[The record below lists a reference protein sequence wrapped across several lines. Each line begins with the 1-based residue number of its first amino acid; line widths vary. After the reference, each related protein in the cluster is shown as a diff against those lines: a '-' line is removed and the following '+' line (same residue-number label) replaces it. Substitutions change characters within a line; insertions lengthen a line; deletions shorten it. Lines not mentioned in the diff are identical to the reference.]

1 LPKPGVYISITNNQP
16 SLTFIGTRST
26 DNNFSIETHILNS
39 KFQVPSSKLIEIEF
53 LEFLRENRKFNNLT
67 ELKAQI
73 NNDIKK
79 AEKLFTKNV
88 Y

>member
-1 LPKPGVYISITNNQP
+1 VDFL
-16 SLTFIGTRST
+16 F
-26 DNNFSIETHILNS
+26 
-39 KFQVPSSKLIEIEF
+39 EIEF